1 MGHTT
6 RKVFL
11 AAWCLIAVALGACS
25 EVEDAPPPVFI
36 VITATPA
43 STSTPVVIVVTA
55 TPEPPTPT
63 LVPGFAGRLR
73 GTDEDFSESTPTPV
87 IATATPTPTPEATRT
102 PFPTLTPTGVPL
114 TRASLETPT
123 SVPVELP
130 TMVPTAFVC
139 GYAEVVL
146 IGAGKA
152 HKPCQT
158 PTPTGVPIFY
168 DTATPFPTRT
178 ATAISI
184 PTAIRTPTPIPTSVF
199 LAVASSEPQPIAT
212 ATGTTVHIVTP
223 SAPNSPTATRTPVP
237 EGAGHPASRHL
248 AEKQYMLELINIERE
263 KAGVPLVELG
273 SNVAAQLHAEASI
286 ENCISS
292 HWGIDGLKPYMR
304 YSLAGGY
311 QPNGENWS
319 GIDYCIKASDGYSAI
334 QSINRKIDRSME
346 GLMNSPGHRRNIL
359 NKYHR
364 KVNVGLAW
372 DSYNF
377 NLAQHFEG
385 DYVEFDSLPKIENGV
400 LSFRGNGKNG
410 VRFAEDRDLGVI
422 ILYDPPPHGLT
433 RGQVSRTYCYD
444 NGRQVASLRWPLTDG
459 RRWTQDE
466 YTGTYNKRCPDPY
479 DVPPDAPPPN
489 SLNEAHEFWEEAYKK
504 SQDRDEQTITV
515 PWVSA
520 SEWTADDQSFSVTA
534 DISEILD
541 EYGSGVYTIM
551 IWGNLRGERAVISQH
566 SIFHGV
572 TLPDTYTRH

>member
-6 RKVFL
+6 RKAFL
-11 AAWCLIAVALGACS
+11 AVWCLIAIVLGACS

-43 STSTPVVIVVTA
+43 STSTPVIIVVTA
-55 TPEPPTPT
+55 TPESPTPT
-63 LVPGFAGRLR
+63 LVPGVAGRLR
-73 GTDEDFSESTPTPV
+73 GAEQDFSKSTPTPV
-87 IATATPTPTPEATRT
+87 IATATLTPTPEATRT
-102 PFPTLTPTGVPL
+102 PFPTHTPTGVSL

-123 SVPVELP
+123 SVPAELP
-130 TMVPTAFVC
+130 TMVPTPPVC

-199 LAVASSEPQPIAT
+199 LEVATSEPQPIAT

-263 KAGVPLVELG
+263 KVGVPLVELG
-273 SNVAAQLHAEASI
+273 SNIAAQLHAEASL
-286 ENCISS
+286 ENCFLS
-292 HWGIDGLKPYMR
+292 HWDIDGLKPYMR
-304 YSLAGGY
+304 YSLTGGY
-311 QPNGENWS
+311 QSNAENAS
-319 GIDYCIKASDGYSAI
+319 GKSYCIKADDEYAAI
-334 QSINRKIDRSME
+334 QSINGKIDRSME

-372 DSYNF
+372 DRYNF
-377 NLAQHFEG
+377 KLAQHFEG
-385 DYVEFDSLPKIENGV
+385 DYVEFDSLPEIENGI
-400 LSFRGNGKNG
+400 LSFRGSVKNG
-410 VRFAEDRDLGVI
+410 VRFAEDRDLGVQI
-422 ILYDPPPHGLT
+422 YYDPSPHRLT

-444 NGRQVASLRWPLTDG
+444 NGRQVASLRWPLTG
-459 RRWTQDE
+459 GSRWTHDE
-466 YTGTYNKRCPDPY
+466 YTRTYEPCPNPY

-489 SLNEAHEFWEEAYKK
+489 SPDEAHEFWEEAYKK
-504 SQDRDEQTITV
+504 SQDRDEQSITV
-515 PWVSA
+515 LRITA
-520 SEWTADDQSFSVTA
+520 KKWTADDELFSVTA

-551 IWGNLRGERAVISQH
+551 VLGNLRGERAVIS
-566 SIFHGV
+566 
-572 TLPDTYTRH
+572 